1 MHHHPG
7 RLPPIPSHNP
17 TLCLLVRY
25 LSVYFPHFL
34 ACCDIYNV
42 ETKSGNQFS
51 NKVALGLLY
60 SHSDIYAATILL
72 LLLLLLL
79 LLYYYMYDGCGYQK
93 HLVPHSRVV
102 GASVLSSVVVAVVT
116 ICMHAVYV
124 VCIRVLSPCPLLRFT
139 FAGLRLHDGHDEV
152 VLGHEVV
159 LGDERREAVAQ
170 VRLVLELVEY
180 PPVVE
185 VGVRED
191 PVDAPTHRPQLR
203 HRRVLDG
210 HATRKVFVAVQQ
222 ARRPVQ
228 SVSRVVDGRTLL
240 RSLVGRAQEDPL
252 LRGDHL
258 VARAGEALRLQP
270 HRQSIELHAELS
282 GREKGGGVNEERISL
297 AISEVC
303 HCNRSER

>member
-1 MHHHPG
+1 MPCM
-7 RLPPIPSHNP
+7 S
-17 TLCLLVRY
+17 CVF
-25 LSVYFPHFL
+25 VY
-34 ACCDIYNV
+34 
-42 ETKSGNQFS
+42 
-51 NKVALGLLY
+51 
-60 SHSDIYAATILL
+60 
-72 LLLLLLL
+72 
-79 LLYYYMYDGCGYQK
+79 
-93 HLVPHSRVV
+93 
-102 GASVLSSVVVAVVT
+102 
-116 ICMHAVYV
+116 
-124 VCIRVLSPCPLLRFT
+124 CPLLRFT

-222 ARRPVQ
+222 ARRPIQ
-228 SVSRVVDGRTLL
+228 RVSRVVDGRTLL
-240 RSLVGRAQEDPL
+240 RSLVGRTQEDPL

-282 GREKGGGVNEERISL
+282 GREKGGEVNEERILHVLLSKFAIAIEVSDESKVAL
-297 AISEVC
+297 AHQKNHLSICVIAPVSSSAAEPT
-303 HCNRSER
+303 